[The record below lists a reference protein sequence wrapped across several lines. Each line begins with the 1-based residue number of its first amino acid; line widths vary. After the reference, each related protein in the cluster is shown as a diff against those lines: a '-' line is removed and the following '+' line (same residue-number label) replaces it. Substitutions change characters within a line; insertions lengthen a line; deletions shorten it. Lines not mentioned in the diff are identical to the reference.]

1 MRLRLSHE
9 RVARYAGPLLEG
21 WCRTWRYRVTGEEHW
36 ADSQDRSHP
45 SVYLMW
51 HEALLPLLWQRRGLG
66 IAIVVSAA
74 RDGQYLADFAVRLG
88 YLPVQGSSSRGA
100 VRALVGAI
108 KVLRAGGTVG
118 FTPDGPRGPRR
129 EFKPGFLAAAQRSGA
144 RVYPMHASARWARR
158 LDSWDR
164 FLLPYPLA
172 RIDVVVGAP
181 FEVGAGPEGLEA
193 GHQHATTALAAVVQE
208 AEWRSGAATDID

>member
-1 MRLRLSHE
+1 MRLRIPPE
-9 RVARYAGPLLEG
+9 RMARLAGPLLQG
-21 WCRTWRYRVTGEEHW
+21 WCGTWRYRVSGEEHW
-36 ADSQDRSHP
+36 ARSQDGSRP

-108 KVLRAGGTVG
+108 KILRGGGTVG

-144 RVYPMHASARWARR
+144 LVYPMHAATRWARR
-158 LDSWDR
+158 LGSWDR

-172 RIDVVVGAP
+172 RIDVAVGAP
-181 FEVGAGPEGLEA
+181 FEVGSGPEGLEA
-193 GHQHATTALAAVVQE
+193 GHQRARTALEAVVQE